1 MSDVIPGDVDAAD
14 VDIEEFNKKN
24 PEFTPDVVDA
34 APEPSDVV
42 DLDEEA
48 GA

>member
-1 MSDVIPGDVDAAD
+1 MSDVTPGDVDAAD
-14 VDIEEFNKKN
+14 VDIDEFNKKS
-24 PEFTPDVVDA
+24 PEFTPDVVDD
-34 APEPSDVV
+34 APDPSDVV